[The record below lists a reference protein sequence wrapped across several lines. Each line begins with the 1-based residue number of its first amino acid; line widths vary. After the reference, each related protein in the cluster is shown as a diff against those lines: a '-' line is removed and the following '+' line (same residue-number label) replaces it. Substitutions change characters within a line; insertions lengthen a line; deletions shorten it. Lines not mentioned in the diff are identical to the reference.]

1 MARKKAEFPI
11 GKQIVNRYLRYPDE
25 HWKPLT
31 RSDALARGMV
41 VRRTS
46 DPQNPE
52 SLFYILTDQPNS
64 HGMYSLRRV
73 DGTRE
78 IDLLTPRIQNEYSR
92 YIGSPSEKTETSSEG
107 GDPKPIKTPEETER
121 AKVIV
126 EQRELQEE
134 MKRAPPG
141 GLHVKGA
148 GTLLEKIKS
157 GESTRPADPASTGH
171 VAQPSPS
178 QPPKP
183 RGRPRT
189 EPPTRPSTPPIPSKE
204 PDADTI
210 RKVAE
215 FGEKISGKIPKS
227 ANEKKV
233 KEEEERLLTAACA
246 ALVLGS
252 GSVPDAKACEET
264 FKETIN
270 RLANAVALRELTHD
284 DAIKQIV
291 QVIKAALDEKGS
303 DAFSSK
309 EAAKA
314 EKRIDKIEGSVT
326 ILSQKLDQMNNQMR
340 QVLLRWEQI
349 SPILPT
355 SHVQY
360 YLKDR
365 KKKGGKV
372 GMTSYHT
379 GRVESVDT
387 EKSLDEM
394 DETLVLYVKSGLCF
408 HFNEKD
414 APMFHELYARTLN
427 KEPENVYGYD
437 AETGDI
443 NYEESSLP
451 GYTYSLCV
459 DLTRRKTE
467 DPYMAAG
474 GRIQHPRAWVKNVE
488 KSLPGVK
495 IEITDDAELA

>member
-11 GKQIVNRYLRYPDE
+11 GTQTVNRYLRYPDE
-25 HWKPLT
+25 HWQPLT
-31 RSDALARGMV
+31 RSDILKRGMV
-41 VRRTS
+41 VRKTA
-46 DPQNPE
+46 DPKNPE
-52 SLFYILTDQPNS
+52 TLFYILTDQPNS

-73 DGTRE
+73 NGTRE
-78 IDLLTPRIQNEYSR
+78 IDLLAPRIQNEYSH
-92 YIGSPSEKTETSSEG
+92 YVGTPSEKSTDSTEG
-107 GDPKPIKTPEETER
+107 GQKTTKNPEETER

-183 RGRPRT
+183 RGRPRK
-189 EPPTRPSTPPIPSKE
+189 EPPTRPPTPPTPSKE
-204 PDADTI
+204 PDAETI

-227 ANEKKV
+227 VNEKKV